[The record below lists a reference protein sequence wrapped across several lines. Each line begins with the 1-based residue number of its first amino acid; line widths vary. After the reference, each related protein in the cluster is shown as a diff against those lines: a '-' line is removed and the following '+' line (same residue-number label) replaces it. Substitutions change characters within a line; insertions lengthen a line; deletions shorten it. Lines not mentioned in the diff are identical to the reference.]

1 MTGTPQV
8 LSKFLRLL
16 YANGGWIV
24 ASEAEV
30 GEMKETDSIS
40 PLPQLVK
47 SKRKFLERKMNK
59 QSNYLMIAATLV
71 GTLLIPVQAQAQAV
85 GGDQAIF
92 QDERQVLSDEGG
104 RIQGYEQSL
113 QNQQQQILNRNAQT
127 DRFRDFA
134 QRTVVYLEKI
144 RAQKG
149 TQALTSDQV
158 EQLNGLQEWL
168 SQDAQTRANDQ
179 AKVQQL
185 KSAIA
190 NLQTQR
196 NATFNN
202 LGSDVNAM
210 REDQEQQAEDT
221 KFNQM
226 MAVNQ
231 FNELQSEMGA
241 CTWGGPPRD
250 GTLNSV
256 GGYGMLGGYGYSF
269 GGGRRAY

>member
-1 MTGTPQV
+1 
-8 LSKFLRLL
+8 
-16 YANGGWIV
+16 
-24 ASEAEV
+24 
-30 GEMKETDSIS
+30 
-40 PLPQLVK
+40 
-47 SKRKFLERKMNK
+47 
-59 QSNYLMIAATLV
+59 MIAVTLV

-92 QDERQVLSDEGG
+92 QDDRQVLSAEGG

-113 QNQQQQILNRNAQT
+113 QNQQQEIINRNAQT

-134 QRTVVYLEKI
+134 QRTVAYLQKTRAEKG
-144 RAQKG
+144 A
-149 TQALTSDQV
+149 QALTGEQV
-158 EQLNGLQEWL
+158 EQLNSLQQWL
-168 SQDAQTRANDQ
+168 SQDAQTRESEQ
-179 AKVQQL
+179 AQVQRL

-196 NATFNN
+196 TATFND

-256 GGYGMLGGYGYSF
+256 GGYGMLGGYGYSY
-269 GGGRRAY
+269 GGGRRM